1 MVNGKALHLMLE
13 VSVYFWPVVVVLTE
27 QVVLQVVQ
35 VLEVKLKVSG
45 LAALK
50 VVQALILRE
59 VWVH

>member
-1 MVNGKALHLMLE
+1 MVNGKVLHLMLE
-13 VSVYFWPVVVVLTE
+13 VSVYFWPVVVLPE
-27 QVVLQVVQ
+27 QMVLQVVQ
-35 VLEVKLKVSG
+35 VLEVNLKVSG

>member
-1 MVNGKALHLMLE
+1 MVNGKVLHLMLE

-35 VLEVKLKVSG
+35 VLEVNLKVSG
-45 LAALK
+45 PAALK

>member
-1 MVNGKALHLMLE
+1 MLE
-13 VSVYFWPVVVVLTE
+13 VSVYFWPVVVVLPE
-27 QVVLQVVQ
+27 QMVLQVVQ

>member
-1 MVNGKALHLMLE
+1 MVNGKVLHLMLE
-13 VSVYFWPVVVVLTE
+13 VSVHFWPVVVVLTE

>member
-1 MVNGKALHLMLE
+1 MVNGKVLHLMLE